1 MSFDVLLYI
10 SKEVLK
16 VKHVVI
22 YCLGGLRK
30 VQTFEGAFK
39 ICPFFTKMDCANYNP
54 KQHIHHSHNT
64 RVETYIFWVRITCAL
79 KAWSLRWLHPM
90 GSSPHEPKDPS
101 LWRIFIQCMKTI
113 YRIYI
118 YIYIYY
124 ILINFHK
131 PPFLQKKK
139 KQDQKNQDDYLFSI
153 RPHSRMGDYPPF
165 VFLSWMLWRDQV
177 GWQEGKLLDLY
188 MPCT

>member
-1 MSFDVLLYI
+1 
-10 SKEVLK
+10 
-16 VKHVVI
+16 
-22 YCLGGLRK
+22 
-30 VQTFEGAFK
+30 
-39 ICPFFTKMDCANYNP
+39 MDCANYNP

-118 YIYIYY
+118 YIYITSW
-124 ILINFHK
+124 LISIN
-131 PPFLQKKK
+131 P
-139 KQDQKNQDDYLFSI
+139 LFYK
-153 RPHSRMGDYPPF
+153 RKRNKTKRTRMIIYF
-165 VFLSWMLWRDQV
+165 
-177 GWQEGKLLDLY
+177 LLDPTQGWVTIHHLFFY
-188 MPCT
+188 HGCCGGTKWVGRRESY